1 MRTFQLTIIAP
12 DRTVVDEVT
21 DSVSAPGVMGYFGVL
36 AGHEPFV
43 TQLKPG
49 VIAYNDAGGHQ
60 QFVAVAGGFLEAAGD
75 HVIILADAAE
85 AQRDID
91 IQRAREALERARKR
105 REAHA
110 EGMDHE
116 RAQAAVERAMARIKV
131 AERK

>member
-1 MRTFQLTIIAP
+1 MKTFQLTIVAP
-12 DRTVVDEVT
+12 DRTIVDEVT

-49 VIAYNDAGGHQ
+49 VVAYNDAGGHQ

-91 IQRAREALERARKR
+91 IERAREALERAKR
-105 REAHA
+105 RLEVPT
-110 EGMDHE
+110 EGVDLE
-116 RAQAAVERAMARIKV
+116 RAQAAVDRAMARIKV

>member
-1 MRTFQLTIIAP
+1 MRTFQLTIVAP

-49 VIAYNDAGGHQ
+49 IIAYNDAGGRQ

-91 IQRAREALERARKR
+91 IQRAREALERARQR
-105 REAHA
+105 LSAA
-110 EGMDHE
+110 SEGVDLQ

-131 AERK
+131 AER

>member
-1 MRTFQLTIIAP
+1 MTTFQLTIVAP

-21 DSVSAPGVMGYFGVL
+21 DSVSAPGVQGYFGVW

-49 VIAYNDAGGHQ
+49 VVAYNDAAGKTQ
-60 QFVAVAGGFLEAAGD
+60 YVAVAGGFLEAAGD

-91 IQRAREALERARKR
+91 IERARAALERAKKR
-105 REAHA
+105 LEAIG
-110 EGMDHE
+110 EGVDAE
-116 RAQAAVERAMARIKV
+116 RARAAADRAMARIMV
-131 AERK
+131 AEKR